1 MNGNN
6 KYLMLLL
13 WMQGGYFFIT
23 GVWPLVHIY
32 SFMVVSGPK
41 YDIWLVKTVGVL
53 ITAISL
59 GLLASAILRKADV
72 PIMIIAFGSA
82 LGLLFIDVLYV
93 LKNVIAEIYLADAFA
108 EILILI
114 SWLVVFWTF
123 RGDKK
128 RYRGF

>member
-41 YDIWLVKTVGVL
+41 TDIWLVRTVGIL
-53 ITAISL
+53 ITSISL
-59 GLLASAILRKADV
+59 GLQASAIMKKAEV

-82 LGLLFIDVLYV
+82 LGLLFVDVIYV
-93 LKNVIAEIYLADAFA
+93 SKNVIAETYLADAFV
-108 EILILI
+108 EMLFLI
-114 SWLVVFWTF
+114 SWLIIFW
-123 RGDKK
+123 RLRK
-128 RYRGF
+128 